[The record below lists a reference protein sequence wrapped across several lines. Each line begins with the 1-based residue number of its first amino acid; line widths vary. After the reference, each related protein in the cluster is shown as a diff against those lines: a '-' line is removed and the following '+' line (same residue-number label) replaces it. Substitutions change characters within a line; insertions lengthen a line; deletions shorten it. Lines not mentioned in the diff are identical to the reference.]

1 MYANRDWSLSVDPVW
16 PGSYS
21 LLGIILPALAA
32 VTLIGLTIW
41 TYAGVQPLRSWRVRL
56 VLAFR
61 LAALACAFLMAVRPA
76 ITVTDELQ
84 SATTLLFLVDN
95 SESMSLQDEFDNQSR
110 WSYLQRLLEDSKDTL
125 EELRQKYRI
134 NIVTY
139 RFAEEL
145 AEDAG
150 VAKPDG
156 KRTDFGQ
163 ALRGILERHGH
174 DRNLRGLIVLSDGAD
189 NGTRY
194 PALAEAT
201 PFRTLPCPIYAFGFG
216 KPVTAEK
223 QRDIAVTAINPVPAP
238 VPVKGKLTVKG
249 TIDAE
254 GFENAQVNVRL
265 LLDDKEVHT
274 QTTALPK
281 ARGNAITME
290 TDAPAVPGEVKVTV
304 KVDPLPGEISTANN
318 EMTTYTTVT
327 KEGISVLLIDR
338 PRFPEPQRIIDALAE
353 DPRIRVYVVWLHG
366 DKPQAGD
373 LFDFGKQHYDAIIL
387 GDISASQLRTAGADM
402 HKIRTLVGTGGTG
415 LLMMGGYQTFANSD
429 WQRTDIAD
437 VLPVELNAPGQSEQE
452 WRLQPTEAGL
462 AHYIMRQ
469 EDQLE
474 ANRAFW
480 DKLPRLSGW
489 THLGAPKPG
498 ATVLA
503 VRDGTEQ
510 QPMLVS
516 QQFGQG
522 RALAFAGDTTWLWEK
537 YGQPDS
543 SVGVDAH
550 ARFWKQIVF
559 WLAKRDQAEGAA
571 WVKPDSRRVPA
582 GGKLGFTI
590 GLRGRGGVDAA
601 KAIFDVK
608 VIGPKNVTTQVPTSP
623 ESGGERGTFWKTDVP
638 GEYQIK
644 VSGSGTDTE
653 GKSIERTEASARFIV
668 YQDDAELLH
677 RAADYD
683 FLQKLAN
690 AGGGKF
696 MKAEELPKF
705 LRELPSRPLP
715 QAKPKG
721 ELWPDWRTPATT
733 PFQAAFLLAF
743 IGFLSAEWVCRRWW
757 GWV

>member
-1 MYANRDWSLSVDPVW
+1 MYSYRDWSLNVDPVW

-21 LLGIILPALAA
+21 LLGILLPSLLALL
-32 VTLIGLTIW
+32 VIGLTIW
-41 TYAGVQPLRSWRVRL
+41 TYAGVQPLGSWRVRL
-56 VLAFR
+56 VLALR
-61 LAALACAFLMAVRPA
+61 LAALACAFLLAIRPA
-76 ITVTDELQ
+76 ITVSNELQ

-110 WSYLQRLLEDSKDTL
+110 WSYLQRLLEESKDIL
-125 EELRQKYRI
+125 NELREKYQI
-134 NIVTY
+134 NVVTY
-139 RFAEEL
+139 HFAE
-145 AEDAG
+145 D
-150 VAKPDG
+150 VAQDSGEVKPDG

-174 DRNLRGLIVLSDGAD
+174 DRNLRGLVVLSDGAD

-194 PALAEAT
+194 PALDEAA

-223 QRDIAVTAINPVPAP
+223 QRDIAVTSINPVPAP

-249 TIDAE
+249 TIDAD

-265 LLDDKEVHT
+265 LLDDKEVRT
-274 QTTALPK
+274 QKATLPR
-281 ARGNAITME
+281 ARGNEISVE
-290 TDAPAVPGEVKVTV
+290 TDAPAVPGEVKVTM
-304 KVDPLPGEISTANN
+304 KVDPLPGEISTSNN

-327 KEGISVLLIDR
+327 KEGLSVLLIDR

-353 DPRIRVYVVWLHG
+353 DPRIRVDVVWLHG
-366 DKPQAGD
+366 DKPQAVD

-387 GDISASQLRTAGADM
+387 GDISASQLRAAGADM
-402 HKIRTLVGTGGTG
+402 FKIRNLVSTGGTG
-415 LLMMGGYQTFANSD
+415 LMMMGGYQTFANSD
-429 WQRTDIAD
+429 WQRTAIAD
-437 VLPVELNAPGQSEQE
+437 VLPVELNTPGQSEQE
-452 WRLQPTEAGL
+452 WRLQPTAAGL

-469 EDQLE
+469 EDQPE

-480 DKLPRLSGW
+480 EKLPRLSGW
-489 THLGAPKPG
+489 TQLGDRKLQ

-503 VRDGTEQ
+503 VHDGTD

-516 QQFGQG
+516 QIFGQG
-522 RALAFAGDTTWLWEK
+522 RSLAFAGDTTWLWEK

-543 SVGVDAH
+543 SVGIDAH

-571 WVKPDSRRVPA
+571 WVKPDSRRVA
-582 GGKLGFTI
+582 SGGKLGFAV
-590 GLRGRGGVDAA
+590 GLRGKGGVDAA
-601 KAIFDVK
+601 KANFDVK
-608 VIGPKNVTTQVPTSP
+608 VLGPKNVTTQVPTSP
-623 ESGGERGTFWKTDVP
+623 QSGGERGTFWKTDVP

-644 VSGSGTDTE
+644 VTGWGTDAE
-653 GKSIERTEASARFIV
+653 GKPIERTEASARFIV
-668 YQDDAELLH
+668 YQDDAELVH

-683 FLQKLAN
+683 FLQKLASV
-690 AGGGKF
+690 GGGKF

-705 LRELPSRPLP
+705 LRDLPSRPLP

-743 IGFLSAEWVCRRWW
+743 VGFLSAEWVCRRWW